1 MEARSER
8 RQTMPRTSA
17 HADVLVELTQSTF
30 RNLLPSVLLSGA
42 GLAGTTAVL
51 AHHNADRMLWVF
63 ACLFT
68 GLTLLRMVMIL
79 VFERSDR
86 NRLSLRSAEQW
97 QIVYAVSTLLYCAT
111 MAACTLYCL
120 REHDA
125 TSRMLCML
133 GTFML
138 CAGLVVRVG
147 LYERLIQA
155 SGLLMLLGLAA
166 AVVTSPD
173 PSARIGII
181 LICLFGYAFYQAVG
195 SRFESVVDGIRNRR
209 TLRLLEENDPLTGL
223 TNRRHMEATLATVC
237 LLETPFA
244 LIFIDLRRFKAVNES
259 FGRPVGDLLLQRVGV
274 RLKASVRRGDVVSR
288 LGSDEFVI
296 LQVHGASQ
304 LSAESLAR
312 RVNRALSLPF
322 EIESQQIFISSSTA
336 IRLSLPDDR
345 EPRELLDRTQY
356 TPYPPAESEP
366 PGGMPLSARQRTA

>member
-1 MEARSER
+1 MEARAER
-8 RQTMPRTSA
+8 RQSTPRTSA
-17 HADVLVELTQSTF
+17 HADVLVELTQSTY
-30 RNLLPSVLLSGA
+30 RSLLPSVLLSGA

-51 AHHNADRMLWVF
+51 ARHYADRVLWIF
-63 ACLFT
+63 AGLF
-68 GLTLLRMVMIL
+68 GAVTLLRMAMVLI
-79 VFERSDR
+79 FDRSSR
-86 NRLSLRSAEQW
+86 SRLSLRDAGRW
-97 QIVYAVSTLLYCAT
+97 QIVYSVSTLLFCAT

-120 REHDA
+120 RRHDA
-125 TSRMLCML
+125 TSWMLCML

-147 LYERLIQA
+147 LYEKMIQA

-166 AVVTSPD
+166 AVVASPD
-173 PSARIGII
+173 PSARIGIL
-181 LICLFGYAFYQAVG
+181 LICLFGYAFYQAVD

-223 TNRRHMEATLATVC
+223 TNRRHMEATLATIC

-244 LIFIDLRRFKAVNES
+244 LIFIDLRRFKAVNDTY
-259 FGRPVGDLLLQRVGV
+259 GRPVGDLLLQRVGV

-288 LGSDEFVI
+288 LGGDEFVI
-296 LQVHGASQ
+296 LQVQGASQ

-322 EIESQQIFISSSTA
+322 EIEGQQVYIASATA
-336 IRLSLPDDR
+336 IRLSRPDDR

-356 TPYPPAESEP
+356 TPYPPIGSNEAA
-366 PGGMPLSARQRTA
+366 GLPLSAQQRTA